1 MLYIILLL
9 ILAVLL
15 FGSGAVIGFL
25 GYVLGF
31 IVAAI
36 ALFWLSITY
45 QIDPVVAIMIG
56 IVGFF
61 ALCGLVMLI
70 ASLIEPWELER
81 MKRKAAEKPFR
92 GTGLP
97 GNISP
102 SEREAIRSAAA
113 SKHYAKK
120 RRKGRT

>member
-31 IVAAI
+31 IVAVI
-36 ALFWLSITY
+36 ALIWISVTF

-56 IVGFF
+56 VIGFF

-70 ASLIEPWELER
+70 AKLVEPWELER
-81 MKRKAAEKPFR
+81 MKRKVAAQPFH
-92 GTGLP
+92 GAGLP
-97 GNISP
+97 GGITP
-102 SEREAIRSAAA
+102 AEREAIRFSAAA
-113 SKHYAKK
+113 KHKSKK
-120 RRKGRT
+120 RKKGQA